1 MQQNST
7 HLILGASG
15 QIGTV
20 LTTEL
25 RKKYGASAVI
35 ASDIKIPKKES

>member
-35 ASDIKIPKKES
+35 AAI